1 MVDGTST
8 TDAAL
13 ARKLA
18 GAVERDATVKVRI
31 SYAAEQSR
39 RLDAIRALVKKA
51 GVMNVEVSAA
61 IVTAVPD
68 KPAPPRDDTPTMV
81 LTIDSKGA
89 LILGS
94 RVLAAAELDKELAIL
109 AKRTKKLA
117 LQPDK
122 RTPAGVIQDLMAR
135 CKAAGLTEISF
146 LSN

>member
-1 MVDGTST
+1 MVDGTSI

-13 ARKLA
+13 ARKLES
-18 GAVERDATVKVRI
+18 AVKRDATVKVRI
-31 SYAAEQSR
+31 GYEPKQTA

-51 GVMNVEVSAA
+51 GVTNVEVSSA

-68 KPAPPRDDTPTMV
+68 SPPPARDETPTV
-81 LTIDSKGA
+81 ILTIDSTGRLFLGA
-89 LILGS
+89 
-94 RVLAAAELDKELAIL
+94 RVIAVGELDKELAEL

-122 RTPAGVIQDLMAR
+122 STPAGVIQDLMAR
-135 CKAAGLTEISF
+135 CKAAGLTEVSF